1 MTAAEESAA
10 PADWTAYR
18 RLFLANVLAL
28 LGTGIATVGL
38 ALAAFD
44 LAPDDAGAVLGTA
57 LAIKMAAYVLFAPLG
72 AAVVGRLPRGTVMIA
87 SDLVRAAVAL
97 TLPWVDAVWQVY
109 LLIFVF
115 QAASGIF
122 LPAYQATVPD
132 LLPDERDYVRAI
144 AKARLAYDLEALL
157 SPALAAALLL
167 LVTWH
172 GLFVGT
178 SVGFLVSAWLIT
190 RARLPSP
197 RLAPDG
203 DALGRLSLGLRAFWL
218 QPRLRGLAAIGLVA
232 AVASAMVTVNTVVLT
247 QGELDLTSRATAIAY
262 AVFGAGSILATL
274 LLPRILE
281 QIPDRTAMLAGALV
295 LVVALLAG
303 VVVRAHASLLVL
315 WFALG
320 VGCAITQTPAAS
332 VLRRSSSRA
341 ERQQLYAVHFALGN
355 IWLIGA
361 YPLAGHLGASISVAG
376 AFAVFAVLAAAGAM
390 LAAWLWPRRDARVL
404 QRGGP
409 LAGDGEP

>member
-1 MTAAEESAA
+1 MTAAEQPAGPAYWAA
-10 PADWTAYR
+10 YH

-38 ALAAFD
+38 ALAAFE
-44 LAPDDAGAVLGTA
+44 LEPDDAGAVLGTA

-72 AAVVGRLPRGTVMIA
+72 AVLVGRLPRGTVMIA

-97 TLPWVDAVWQVY
+97 TLPWVDSVWQVY

-144 AKARLAYDLEALL
+144 AKARLAYDLEALI
-157 SPALAAALLL
+157 SPVLAAALLL

-178 SVGFLVSAWLIT
+178 SLSFLLSAWLVI

-197 RLAPDG
+197 RPAGGDG
-203 DALGRLSLGLRAFWL
+203 LGRLGLGLRAFWHEG
-218 QPRLRGLAAIGLVA
+218 RLRGLAAIGLVA
-232 AVASAMVTVNTVVLT
+232 AFASAMVTVNTVVLT
-247 QGELDLTSRATAIAY
+247 QGELGLSSRATAIGY
-262 AVFGAGSILATL
+262 AVFGAGSIIATL
-274 LLPRILE
+274 LLPHLLE
-281 QIPDRTAMLAGALV
+281 RVTDHAVMLAAALV

-303 VVVRAHASLLVL
+303 VLVRAHASLLAL

-320 VGCAITQTPAAS
+320 VGCAIAQTLAAS
-332 VLRRSSSRA
+332 VVRRSAGR
-341 ERQQLYAVHFALGN
+341 ELRQHLYAVHFALGN
-355 IWLIGA
+355 LWLIAA
-361 YPLAGHLGASISVAG
+361 YPLAGYLGASIGVAG
-376 AFAVFAVLAAAGAM
+376 AFAVFALIAAAGTVLAAR
-390 LAAWLWPRRDARVL
+390 LWPRHDARL
-404 QRGGP
+404 IRRGEP
-409 LAGDGEP
+409 LAAAAEP